1 MKYVAAQIEMRSIRE
16 KLFML
21 LIVMGSIPLIIVLI
35 AGAVSMVNELEE
47 ETHKEGL
54 LRNSVVSEHVT
65 ELCEKNF
72 HVLHTLALNPLIKEY
87 VRDQSSIPRI
97 RISELLHQTNDIF
110 SDQNIMALTGADAM
124 QIMRT
129 DGSDLVNLITRQ
141 HFKEAMKGRDF
152 VSNIIVSMSTGK
164 MIVVLEVPIKNDK
177 GQPIGMLQRNFNMI
191 ELQYFVKELDDKKNS
206 VIVIDREGRI
216 IANSDKIFESAAE
229 YLEDGSYKVISEKV
243 QEDEKTAGIIRM
255 SINGEDSLV
264 SYSRNYITGWI
275 ILVIKPYHYILDEVY
290 FKIAQAVFLG
300 LIMLTI
306 VSTIAHRL
314 AYRATKPIIEITQ
327 AADKIAHGNN
337 SVEKIEI
344 SSDDEISQMAEAFNK
359 IRTLRDT
366 YQLASEVDKLTKLY
380 NKTTTEN
387 ICKLKLKE
395 YELTDQ
401 PRLIMAFFIIDL
413 DHFKRVN
420 DTLGHQFGDKILV
433 EFSKRIRRI
442 FRPNDCVGR
451 FGGDEFI
458 VIVENLPSTEI
469 VVRKAENI
477 KKIAAELTIDGIDA
491 GVTASIGIAI
501 VPPEGTDYDT
511 LFKTADDALYSVKK
525 MGRNDYCII
534 YMEKNS
540 IGNGY
545 I

>member
-1 MKYVAAQIEMRSIRE
+1 
-16 KLFML
+16 
-21 LIVMGSIPLIIVLI
+21 MGFIPLAIVLI
-35 AGAVSMVNELEE
+35 AGAVSLINELEE
-47 ETHKEGL
+47 ETQKEGL

-72 HVLHTLALNPLIKEY
+72 YVLHTLALNPLIKEY
-87 VRDQSSIPRI
+87 VVDQSRIPRI
-97 RISELLHQTNDIF
+97 VIAELLHQTNDIF
-110 SDQNIMALTGADAM
+110 NDQNVMAITGSDAH

-129 DGSDLVNLITRQ
+129 DGSGLVNVITRK
-141 HFKEAMKGRDF
+141 HFQEAMKGHDF
-152 VSNIIVSMSTGK
+152 VSDIIVSMSTGK
-164 MIVVLEVPIKNDK
+164 MIVVLEVPVRNEK
-177 GQPIGMLQRNFNMI
+177 GQSIGMLQRNFNLI
-191 ELQYFVKELDDKKNS
+191 DLQYFVKELDDNKNS
-206 VIVIDREGRI
+206 VVIIDREGRI
-216 IANSDKIFESAAE
+216 IANSDNEIRTAKD
-229 YLEDGSYKVISEKV
+229 YLEDGSYKTISEKI
-243 QEDEKTAGIIRM
+243 QEDERLSGIIRM
-255 SINGEDSLV
+255 PINGEDSLV

-275 ILVIKPYHYILDEVY
+275 ILVVEPYHYILDEVY
-290 FKIAQAVFLG
+290 LKIAQAIILG
-300 LIMLTI
+300 LIMLMI
-306 VSTIAHRL
+306 VGAIAQKL
-314 AYRATKPIIEITQ
+314 AYRATKPIIDITQ

-344 SSDDEISQMAEAFNK
+344 TSDDEIAQMAEAFNK

-395 YELTDQ
+395 YDLLEQ
-401 PRLIMAFFIIDL
+401 PRPIMAFFMIDL

-433 EFSKRIRRI
+433 EFSKKIRRI

-458 VIVENLPSTEI
+458 VIVENLPSTD
-469 VVRKAENI
+469 VVARKAETI

-511 LFKTADDALYSVKK
+511 LFKTADEALYRVKY

-534 YMEKNS
+534 IMDKKDTTIDND
-540 IGNGY
+540 Y

>member
-1 MKYVAAQIEMRSIRE
+1 MRSIRQ
-16 KLFML
+16 KLFTL
-21 LIVMGSIPLIIVLI
+21 LIVMGFIPLAIVLI
-35 AGAVSMVNELEE
+35 AGAVSLINELEE
-47 ETHKEGL
+47 ETQKEGL

-72 HVLHTLALNPLIKEY
+72 YVLHTLALNPLIKEY
-87 VRDQSSIPRI
+87 VVDQSRIPRI
-97 RISELLHQTNDIF
+97 VIAELLHQTNDIF
-110 SDQNIMALTGADAM
+110 NDQNVMAITGSDAH

-129 DGSDLVNLITRQ
+129 DGSGLVNVIMRK
-141 HFKEAMKGRDF
+141 HFQEAMKGHDF
-152 VSNIIVSMSTGK
+152 VSDIIVSMSTGK
-164 MIVVLEVPIKNDK
+164 MIVVLEVPVRNEK
-177 GQPIGMLQRNFNMI
+177 GQSIGMLQRNFNLI
-191 ELQYFVKELDDKKNS
+191 DLQYFVKELDDSKNS
-206 VIVIDREGRI
+206 VVIIDREGRI
-216 IANSDKIFESAAE
+216 IANSDNEIRTAKD
-229 YLEDGSYKVISEKV
+229 YLEDGSYKTISEKV
-243 QEDEKTAGIIRM
+243 QEDERLSGIIRM
-255 SINGEDSLV
+255 PINGEDSLV

-275 ILVIKPYHYILDEVY
+275 ILVVKPYHYILDEVY
-290 FKIAQAVFLG
+290 LKIAQAIILG
-300 LIMLTI
+300 VIMLFI
-306 VSTIAHRL
+306 VGAIAQKL
-314 AYRATKPIIEITQ
+314 AYRATKPIIDITQ

-344 SSDDEISQMAEAFNK
+344 TSDDEIAQMAEAFNK

-395 YELTDQ
+395 YDLLEQ
-401 PRLIMAFFIIDL
+401 PRPIMAFFMIDL

-433 EFSKRIRRI
+433 EFSKKIRRI

-458 VIVENLPSTEI
+458 VIVENLPSTDI
-469 VVRKAENI
+469 VVHKAEAI
-477 KKIAAELTIDGIDA
+477 KYIAAELTIDGIDA
-491 GVTASIGIAI
+491 GVTSSIGIAI

-511 LFKTADDALYSVKK
+511 LFKTADEALYRVKR

-534 YMEKNS
+534 IMDKKDSTIDND
-540 IGNGY
+540 Y

>member
-1 MKYVAAQIEMRSIRE
+1 
-16 KLFML
+16 
-21 LIVMGSIPLIIVLI
+21 MGFIPLAIVLI
-35 AGAVSMVNELEE
+35 AGAVSLINELEE

-72 HVLHTLALNPLIKEY
+72 YVLHTLALNPLIKEY
-87 VRDQSSIPRI
+87 VVDQSRIPRMTI
-97 RISELLHQTNDIF
+97 AELLHQTNDIF
-110 SDQNIMALTGADAM
+110 NDNNLMALTGIDAV

-129 DGSDLVNLITRQ
+129 DGNDLVNVITRK

-152 VSNIIVSMSTGK
+152 VSDIIVSMSTGK
-164 MIVVLEVPIKNDK
+164 MIIVIEVPIKDDK
-177 GQPIGMLQRNFNMI
+177 GRPIGMLQRNFNLI
-191 ELQYFVKELDDKKNS
+191 ELQFFVKELDDSKNS
-206 VIVIDREGRI
+206 VIIMDREGRMV
-216 IANSDKIFESAAE
+216 ANSDKAFETATD
-229 YLEDGSYKVISEKV
+229 YLEDGSYKMISEKI
-243 QEDEKTAGIIRM
+243 QQDEKVTGIIRM
-255 SINGEDSLV
+255 QINGEDSLV

-275 ILVIKPYHYILDEVY
+275 ILVVKPYHYILNEVY
-290 FKIAQAVFLG
+290 LKIAQSIIIGV
-300 LIMLTI
+300 IMLLI
-306 VSTIAHRL
+306 VGAIAQKL
-314 AYRATKPIIEITQ
+314 AYRATKPIIDITQ
-327 AADKIAHGNN
+327 AADKIAQGNN

-344 SSDDEISQMAEAFNK
+344 TSDDEIAQMADAFNK
-359 IRTLRDT
+359 IRSLRDT

-395 YELTDQ
+395 YELLEQ
-401 PRLIMAFFIIDL
+401 PRPIMAFFMIDL

-433 EFSKRIRRI
+433 EFSKKIRRI

-458 VIVENLPSTEI
+458 VIVENLPSTDI
-469 VVRKAENI
+469 VACKAEAI
-477 KKIAAELTIDGIDA
+477 KYIATELEIDGIDA
-491 GVTASIGIAI
+491 GITASIGIAI

-511 LFKTADDALYSVKK
+511 LFKTADEALYRVKH

-534 YMEKNS
+534 LMDKKDPT